1 MKKNLKKRITTSI
14 ILFSLLFI
22 SFINNYILGY
32 VLLIAAVFAI
42 LEFYGMTKIILKKF
56 RVSKLLLN
64 CFFIVYIF
72 YFCTLFLNF
81 SSSLY
86 LKVLIFIILF
96 TCVASDIGGFICG
109 RFFKGPK
116 LTKISPKKTIS
127 GAIGSIIFSCI
138 FISVSIFFL
147 TKNFE
152 FYILIIGTVVSLGC
166 QAGDLLFSYMK
177 RKSFLKDTGNFLPG
191 HGGVLDRIDGLL
203 LGIPIGFLSLL
214 IIY

>member
-42 LEFYGMTKIILKKF
+42 LEFFEMTRIILKKF

-72 YFCTLFLNF
+72 YFCTLFLNL

-127 GAIGSIIFSCI
+127 GSIGS
-138 FISVSIFFL
+138 FISSSIIPFLLINFL
-147 TKNFE
+147 TNSINFD
-152 FYILIIGTVVSLGC
+152 ILILA
-166 QAGDLLFSYMK
+166 QSYAFFVM
-177 RKSFLKDTGNFLPG
+177 
-191 HGGVLDRIDGLL
+191 
-203 LGIPIGFLSLL
+203 
-214 IIY
+214 

>member
-1 MKKNLKKRITTSI
+1 MKNNLKKRIITSS
-14 ILFSLLFI
+14 ILFLLLI
-22 SFINNYILGY
+22 ASFINNYILGY
-32 VLLIAAVFAI
+32 VLLISAMFAI
-42 LEFYGMTKIILKKF
+42 LEFLRMTKIILKNF
-56 RVSKLLLN
+56 MVRKLLCNL
-64 CFFIVYIF
+64 FFIFYTF
-72 YFCTLFLNF
+72 YFCSLLFNL
-81 SSSLY
+81 SSSFY

-96 TCVASDIGGFICG
+96 TCVASDIGGYICG

-138 FISVSIFFL
+138 FISASIFYL

-152 FYILIIGTVVSLGC
+152 FNILVIGLLVSIGC
-166 QAGDLLFSYMK
+166 QAGDLFFSYMK

-203 LGIPIGFLSLL
+203 LGIPIGFLSL
-214 IIY
+214 IFIY